1 VVEACNDMISRNK
14 IHGSYMPAGE
24 APDTSRFLYW
34 LLAGAGENLTAASSE
49 AVAVCEILSSMAFD
63 TLVDQA

>member
-1 VVEACNDMISRNK
+1 
-14 IHGSYMPAGE
+14 MPAGE